1 MRSILF
7 VGGCRSGKSGLA
19 QRWTEASAARRT
31 FFATA
36 RAVDEDMRERIA
48 LHQNLRGPSWDCVEE
63 PLDVLAA
70 MRSSTQS
77 SGALLLDCV
86 SFWLCNLMERGLTN
100 KDILAQAEDLG
111 RWLKS
116 PPLPVAL
123 VTHESGCG
131 VAPANALGNRFRDI
145 NGEANQILANHCH
158 TVIFVSCGLP
168 LPLKGAL
175 ELSCVSH
182 SVLSL

>member
-7 VGGCRSGKSGLA
+7 VGCCRSGKSGLA
-19 QRWTEASAARRT
+19 QRWAEHAAPQRT

-36 RAVDEDMRERIA
+36 RPVDEGMRERIA
-48 LHQNLRGPSWDCVEE
+48 RHQNLRGPSWNCVEE
-63 PLDVLAA
+63 PLNVFAA
-70 MRSSTQS
+70 MQAAARSGSV
-77 SGALLLDCV
+77 LLLDCV
-86 SFWLCNLMERGLTN
+86 SFWLCNLMEQGLTD
-100 KDILAQAEDLG
+100 KRIMEQVDDLG
-111 RWLKS
+111 RWLNA

-145 NGEANQILANHCH
+145 NGEANQVLARYCQ

-175 ELSCVSH
+175 ERACVFS
-182 SVLSL
+182 SAGS